1 MHVKCQ
7 YCGTDCWDVEAR
19 NGHEVLC
26 DQNPAN
32 GKVKRTVIVVPV
44 AGTVVVLPDV
54 AATVTVREPDVQP
67 GAPAVLVFGGKSHPG
82 KTPEEVITTDRTYI
96 EWAASLC
103 SDLAIRQR
111 CKELLMATK
120 K

>member
-19 NGHEVLC
+19 NGHEALC

-32 GKVKRTVIVVPV
+32 GKVKGTESGDPNQKSPTV
-44 AGTVVVLPDV
+44 
-54 AATVTVREPDVQP
+54 ATVTEPDVQP
-67 GAPAVLVFGGKSHPG
+67 GAPVTLVFGGKAYPG
-82 KTPEEVITTDRTYI
+82 KTPEEVIKTDRTYI
-96 EWAASLC
+96 EWAASLYR
-103 SDLAIRQR
+103 DPAIKQR

>member
-32 GKVKRTVIVVPV
+32 GKVKEP
-44 AGTVVVLPDV
+44 VVVASVTPTV
-54 AATVTVREPDVQP
+54 ATASVVLGITDVQT
-67 GAPAVLVFGGKSHPG
+67 GAPAALVFGGKSHPG
-82 KTPEEVITTDRTYI
+82 QTPEEVITTDRTYI
-96 EWAASLC
+96 EWAASLYR
-103 SDLAIRQR
+103 DPAIKQR

>member
-7 YCGTDCWDVEAR
+7 YCGTECWDVEAR

-26 DQNPAN
+26 NQNPAN
-32 GKVKRTVIVVPV
+32 GKVKE
-44 AGTVVVLPDV
+44 TVVVASVTPMV
-54 AATVTVREPDVQP
+54 ATVPEPVAQP
-67 GAPAVLVFGGKSHPG
+67 GDPAALVFGGKSHPG
-82 KTPEEVITTDRTYI
+82 ETPEEVITTDRTYI
-96 EWAASLC
+96 EWAASLYR
-103 SDLAIRQR
+103 DPAIKQR

>member
-7 YCGTDCWDVEAR
+7 YCGTECWDVEAR

-32 GKVKRTVIVVPV
+32 GKVKGVKLMEVLSDVLTVLHD
-44 AGTVVVLPDV
+44 A
-54 AATVTVREPDVQP
+54 EPDVQP
-67 GAPAVLVFGGKSHPG
+67 GPPVTLVFGGKSHPG
-82 KTPEEVITTDRTYI
+82 QTPEEVITTDRTYI
-96 EWAASLC
+96 EWAASLYR
-103 SDLAIRQR
+103 DPAIKQR

>member
-1 MHVKCQ
+1 MYVKCQ

-32 GKVKRTVIVVPV
+32 GKVLRP
-44 AGTVVVLPDV
+44 VVVLSPTPTV
-54 AATVTVREPDVQP
+54 ATVPEPDVQP
-67 GAPAVLVFGGKSHPG
+67 EAPAALVFGGKSHPG

-96 EWAASLC
+96 EWAASLYR
-103 SDLAIRQR
+103 DPAIKQR